1 MQVEL
6 IKTYYSVAQNGLFEN
21 FTVKVDGQK
30 LFGWSDNSG
39 LHDHSEA
46 GDPLI
51 EERLKSLPPEI
62 GQIYSRMK
70 QAEAAYGTE
79 WEKADG
85 HDVLARDGRKDEF
98 GAEWVLLLN

>member
-1 MQVEL
+1 MKIEL

-39 LHDHSEA
+39 LHDHSS
-46 GDPLI
+46 GDDPLI

-62 GQIYSRMK
+62 SEIYNRMVEA
-70 QAEAAYGTE
+70 QAAYGEE
-79 WEKADG
+79 WEKMDG
-85 HDVLARDGRKDEF
+85 NGVMARDGRKDEF
-98 GAEWVLLLN
+98 GADWKTILN

>member
-6 IKTYYSVAQNGLFEN
+6 TKTYYSVAQNGLFEN

-62 GQIYSRMK
+62 GQIYSRME
-70 QAEAAYGTE
+70 QAEVAYGE
-79 WEKADG
+79 EREKMDG
-85 HDVLARDGRKDEF
+85 NGVYARDGRTDEF
-98 GAEWVLLLN
+98 GAIWEKA